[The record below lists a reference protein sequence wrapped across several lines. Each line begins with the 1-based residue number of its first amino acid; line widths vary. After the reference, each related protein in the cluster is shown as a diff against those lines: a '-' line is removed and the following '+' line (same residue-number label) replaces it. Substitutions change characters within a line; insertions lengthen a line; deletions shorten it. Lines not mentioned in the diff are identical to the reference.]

1 MIDRYKDEQRVRRI
15 YLSIYQDLTR
25 PQRDVEQQLAQSAT
39 VRDLDPVAVLPALQL
54 LERERRRRAIHA
66 PALRTVHLHDEDC
79 VRILVRSGGD
89 RLARPGEVDLD
100 LRVGLKVAAHV
111 PGELTCEVIGYR
123 L

>member
-1 MIDRYKDEQRVRRI
+1 MVAT
-15 YLSIYQDLTR
+15 YLSVYLSQDLAR

-111 PGELTCEVIGYR
+111 PGELTCEVIR